1 MHELLTAAE
10 MAEADRRTIAGGVPG
25 MTLMEA
31 AGRAVAEGAADL
43 APEGPVVVV
52 AGPGNNGGDGFVA
65 ARRLAAGGRE
75 VRVVVLGDPA
85 RLRGDARVA
94 FERWPGAVMPAGET
108 LPDAALVVDALF
120 GAGLDR
126 PLEGAAAALVA
137 AINEGPAQVLAVD
150 LPSGIDADSGA
161 VLGSAVRAD
170 ATVTFF
176 RKKPG
181 HLLYPG
187 RGTLRAADGG
197 GHRDRRRRAGGGR
210 AAGLRE
216 PPGAL
221 GGRGAAAGAEDHKY
235 RRGHALVVSGRMART
250 GAARLAAGAALRV
263 GAGLVTL
270 LCPPDAL
277 AVNAAH
283 LTAVML
289 RRLDGAEALAE
300 ALAEPRA
307 RALAIGPAL
316 GTGGPERALV
326 AAALAGAPALVL
338 DADGLTLWEDAPGEL
353 FEAIAT
359 RHAPT
364 ILTPHEGEFARLF
377 PDLAGLPRPARARA
391 AAARAGAFL
400 ILKGPDSVIAAPDG
414 RIAINANAPPWLA
427 TAGAGDVLA
436 GFACGLLAQGAGGFE
451 AAAAA
456 VWLHGAAGAEAGP
469 GLTAEDLAPSIGPV
483 LRRLWT
489 RALRLLDDHGQ
500 PRDLQALPALLA
512 QDLLHVIAR
521 DPGMLARQMLGARA
535 LAGGDRLDDRPV
547 LELGDIERAAAG
559 DEVVLVRQEGRR
571 RGERQPGDSLEL
583 PLDDDAAGKRRELA
597 MEAGVRIR
605 VGVEVD
611 VAQRRSEDRH
621 RARRGSR
628 AWRASRS
635 GSGPRSAA
643 SRAAMPSSTPRS
655 SIASTTSAKGRS
667 GPGSR
672 RSRAVEQAFLGQARH
687 RLAHRRARYLRAPR
701 RAGTSSSRVPPAARR

>member
-1 MHELLTAAE
+1 
-10 MAEADRRTIAGGVPG
+10 MADI
-25 MTLMEA
+25 
-31 AGRAVAEGAADL
+31 
-43 APEGPVVVV
+43 
-52 AGPGNNGGDGFVA
+52 
-65 ARRLAAGGRE
+65 
-75 VRVVVLGDPA
+75 
-85 RLRGDARVA
+85 
-94 FERWPGAVMPAGET
+94 
-108 LPDAALVVDALF
+108 
-120 GAGLDR
+120 
-126 PLEGAAAALVA
+126 
-137 AINEGPAQVLAVD
+137 
-150 LPSGIDADSGA
+150 GIDAGVLAAVAPRAFENLPALWEGA
-161 VLGSAVRAD
+161 VR
-170 ATVTFF
+170 
-176 RKKPG
+176 
-181 HLLYPG
+181 
-187 RGTLRAADGG
+187 
-197 GHRDRRRRAGGGR
+197 
-210 AAGLRE
+210 
-216 PPGAL
+216 PPAP
-221 GGRGAAAGAEDHKY
+221 EDHKY

-391 AAARAGAFL
+391 AAARAGAVL

-483 LRRLWT
+483 LRRLW
-489 RALRLLDDHGQ
+489 
-500 PRDLQALPALLA
+500 
-512 QDLLHVIAR
+512 
-521 DPGMLARQMLGARA
+521 
-535 LAGGDRLDDRPV
+535 
-547 LELGDIERAAAG
+547 
-559 DEVVLVRQEGRR
+559 
-571 RGERQPGDSLEL
+571 
-583 PLDDDAAGKRRELA
+583 
-597 MEAGVRIR
+597 
-605 VGVEVD
+605 
-611 VAQRRSEDRH
+611 
-621 RARRGSR
+621 
-628 AWRASRS
+628 
-635 GSGPRSAA
+635 
-643 SRAAMPSSTPRS
+643 
-655 SIASTTSAKGRS
+655 
-667 GPGSR
+667 
-672 RSRAVEQAFLGQARH
+672 
-687 RLAHRRARYLRAPR
+687 
-701 RAGTSSSRVPPAARR
+701 AAR